1 MSNYKA
7 FGDLQTVLEEKA
19 YTELDMMDEA
29 IGVFT
34 EVVVDMIA
42 VQEVAEV
49 AESASSP
56 QEEAEVQTFV
66 ENNIEVLT
74 ITQEEVDT
82 YNTSMDDIET
92 HANNASAF
100 LAVAGNKE
108 AVEFLEQ
115 GVENANTTAE
125 QTNIFYD
132 ANAQWVAMGYN
143 TTRNLTAVYLNGQ
156 NYGLD
161 LYVSEAEVLAVGSES
176 EYYLTGPTSQ
186 SYDCFMYETGCM
198 ETMSLEDT
206 ELKIGGTSFK
216 GVWIAIVL
224 GIGSTIGGG
233 VWTASSLYSRLE
245 AVESTQIPDV
255 SPIQQNLAT
264 LGTRL
269 ETLLSQQEKLL
280 ELNTDVSEL
289 ANEIEAMKGT
299 VAKAEIIIENIGDV
313 DGKIKT
319 LTKEVEDLWLG
330 MDYLNANPLQR

>member
-1 MSNYKA
+1 MKKMILSLLVLSSVVAHSSELDSLIDTSNAIVDQIDRGIKLVGAAQEYAHTGSGLSDGTMSSTAHISAEQLQAYNNALSGMSTYQA

-29 IGVFT
+29 IGIFT

-49 AESASSP
+49 AESAASP

-66 ENNIEVLT
+66 ESNIEVLT

-82 YNTSMDDIET
+82 YNTSLDDIET

-115 GVENANTTAE
+115 GIENANTTAE

-132 ANAQWVAMGYN
+132 ANSQWVAMGYN

-161 LYVSEAEVLAVGSES
+161 LYATEADILALGSES
-176 EYYLTGPTSQ
+176 EYYLTGPTAQ
-186 SYDCFMYETGCM
+186 SYDCFMNETNCV
-198 ETMSLEDT
+198 
-206 ELKIGGTSFK
+206 EL
-216 GVWIAIVL
+216 
-224 GIGSTIGGG
+224 
-233 VWTASSLYSRLE
+233 
-245 AVESTQIPDV
+245 
-255 SPIQQNLAT
+255 
-264 LGTRL
+264 
-269 ETLLSQQEKLL
+269 
-280 ELNTDVSEL
+280 
-289 ANEIEAMKGT
+289 
-299 VAKAEIIIENIGDV
+299 
-313 DGKIKT
+313 
-319 LTKEVEDLWLG
+319 
-330 MDYLNANPLQR
+330 

>member
-1 MSNYKA
+1 MKKMILSLLVLSSVAHSSELDSLIDTSNAIVDQIDRGIKLVGAAQEYAHTGSGLSDGTMSSTAHISAEQLQAYNNALSGMSTYQA

-29 IGVFT
+29 IGIFT

-49 AESASSP
+49 AEQAASP

-66 ENNIEVLT
+66 ESNIEVLT

-82 YNTSMDDIET
+82 YNTSLDDIET

-115 GVENANTTAE
+115 GIENANTTAE

-132 ANAQWVAMGYN
+132 ANSQWVAMGYN

-161 LYVSEAEVLAVGSES
+161 LYATEADILAVGSES
-176 EYYLTGPTSQ
+176 EYYLTGPTAQ
-186 SYDCFMYETGCM
+186 SYDCFMNETNCV
-198 ETMSLEDT
+198 
-206 ELKIGGTSFK
+206 EL
-216 GVWIAIVL
+216 
-224 GIGSTIGGG
+224 
-233 VWTASSLYSRLE
+233 
-245 AVESTQIPDV
+245 
-255 SPIQQNLAT
+255 
-264 LGTRL
+264 
-269 ETLLSQQEKLL
+269 
-280 ELNTDVSEL
+280 
-289 ANEIEAMKGT
+289 
-299 VAKAEIIIENIGDV
+299 
-313 DGKIKT
+313 
-319 LTKEVEDLWLG
+319 
-330 MDYLNANPLQR
+330 